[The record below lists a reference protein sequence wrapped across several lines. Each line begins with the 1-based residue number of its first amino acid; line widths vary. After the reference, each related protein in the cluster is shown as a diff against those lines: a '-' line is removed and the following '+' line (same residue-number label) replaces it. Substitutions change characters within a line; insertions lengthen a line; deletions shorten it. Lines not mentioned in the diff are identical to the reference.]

1 MICVSDH
8 AIIRNLKVREIL
20 AKICEENQPKLRER
34 CNQTDENVTQNVTQD
49 KVLTLKRV
57 NIEKNAYVR
66 AFQQSLTRI
75 SNDEEISNLKN
86 LSCWLSKFLY
96 GINHRTPGIDDL
108 FSELFEES
116 EKMVEIFK
124 NFMSEYQSS
133 STVNDLIN

>member
-1 MICVSDH
+1 MFQTTLDY
-8 AIIRNLKVREIL
+8 RNLKVREIL
-20 AKICEENQPKLRER
+20 VKICEENQPKLRER
-34 CNQTDENVTQNVTQD
+34 CNQTGENVTQNVTQD

-57 NIEKNAYVR
+57 NIEKNAYVG

-96 GINHRTPGIDDL
+96 GINHQTPDIDDL

-116 EKMVEIFK
+116 EKMVKIFK